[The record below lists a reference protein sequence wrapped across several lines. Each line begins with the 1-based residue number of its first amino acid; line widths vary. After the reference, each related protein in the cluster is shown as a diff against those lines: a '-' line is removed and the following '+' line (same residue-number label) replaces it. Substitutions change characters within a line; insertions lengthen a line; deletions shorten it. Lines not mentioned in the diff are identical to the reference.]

1 MCLLVQQ
8 PASTQFSDEFILDV
22 YNKNKDG
29 IGVMYA
35 DAGHVVVRKYLP
47 KTGKQ
52 FLDFYRQYIDSR
64 DCIWHARMQTHGD
77 IDLDNWHPYKVTDKI
92 WMAHNGILSS
102 GNDNDPK
109 KSDTWHFIHNV
120 IEPVLA
126 YDPDRL
132 MRPEYQAFLGD
143 LIGSTNKFGFMN
155 AHGNAVIINRSAGVT
170 YQGAWL
176 SNTYAW
182 SATKFGVGSRPK
194 STYTSYNNSK
204 YWGAGYYDWDSGF
217 TYDKEGLQDPDGPDT
232 NVTIKPVVRAAYNSW
247 LNNGLQTWVYQAPE
261 KAARLISYW
270 YEESEEQVE
279 ELIWDE
285 PETAVELIADLFD
298 NDGLNPAQL

>member
-52 FLDFYRQYIDSR
+52 FLDFYRQYIDGR

-77 IDLDNWHPYKVTDKI
+77 IDLDNCHPYKVTDKI

-204 YWGAGYYDWDSGF
+204 YLGAGYYDWDSGF

-298 NDGLNPAQL
+298 KDGLNPAQL

>member
-8 PASTQFSDEFILDV
+8 SASTQFSNDFILDV

-35 DAGHVVVRKYLP
+35 DSGVVKVHKYLP
-47 KTGKQ
+47 KNAAE
-52 FLDFYRQYIDSR
+52 FLRFYRDEIDGR

-77 IDLDNWHPYKVTDKI
+77 IDLDNCHPYKVTDKL

-120 IEPVLA
+120 IEPALA

-143 LIGSTNKFGFMN
+143 LIGSSNKFGFMD
-155 AHGNAVIINRSAGVT
+155 AYGNAVIVNRSAGVT

-182 SATKFGVGSRPK
+182 SAHRFGIGSNPK
-194 STYTSYNNSK
+194 SSYASPK
-204 YWGAGYYDWDSGF
+204 YWGSGYYDWDSGF
-217 TYDKEGLQDPDGPDT
+217 SYRKADLQEDGVEET
-232 NVTIKPVVRAAYNSW
+232 NVSIKPIVRAAYNSW
-247 LNNGLQTWVYQAPE
+247 LNDGLQRWVIQVPE
-261 KAARLISYW
+261 KATRLISYW
-270 YEESEEQVE
+270 YDEEEASIDQMV
-279 ELIWDE
+279 WDE
-285 PETAVELIADLFD
+285 PTTATELIADLFEKE
-298 NDGLNPAQL
+298 GLNPSQL

>member
-8 PASTQFSDEFILDV
+8 SASTQFSDEFILDV

-35 DAGHVVVRKYLP
+35 DSGNVVVRKFLP
-47 KTGKQ
+47 KNPAQ
-52 FLDFYRQYIDSR
+52 FLDFYRTYVGGR

-77 IDLDNWHPYKVTDKI
+77 IDLDNCHPYKVTDKL

-143 LIGSTNKFGFMN
+143 LIGSTNKFGFMD

-182 SATKFGVGSRPK
+182 SASKFGVGSRPK
-194 STYTSYNNSK
+194 STYSSYGNSK

-217 TYDKEGLQDPDGPDT
+217 TYDKEDLQDPDGPDT

-247 LNNGLQTWVYQAPE
+247 LNNGLQSWVYQAPE

-270 YEESEEQVE
+270 YEENEEQVE
-279 ELIWDE
+279 EMIWDE
-285 PETAVELIADLFD
+285 PETAIELIADLFD
-298 NDGLNPAQL
+298 KDGLTPAQL